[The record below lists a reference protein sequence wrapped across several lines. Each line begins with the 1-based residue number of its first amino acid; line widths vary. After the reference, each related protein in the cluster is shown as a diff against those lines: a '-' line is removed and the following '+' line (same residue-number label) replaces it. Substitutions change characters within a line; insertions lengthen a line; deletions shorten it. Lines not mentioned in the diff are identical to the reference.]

1 MITCNSGNR
10 AKQVKQAVI
19 MRGTGHTYQEIGGKL
34 GVSGATIGN
43 WLKKLKKESLENGV
57 DETLTR
63 IFLEADPTL
72 ALPGLISLQINNER
86 VREAENNDLEWWLNH
101 YKTNAHWLILRMW
114 QLCNEEGEQLE
125 SIKKICNASLP
136 AFCESYEFD
145 LEKYLKMKGM
155 K

>member
-1 MITCNSGNR
+1 MISCNSGNR
-10 AKQVKQAVI
+10 ARQVKEAVI
-19 MRGTGHTYQEIGGKL
+19 MRGTGHTYQEIGDKV
-34 GVSGATIGN
+34 GVSGSTVGN
-43 WLKKLKKESLENGV
+43 WLKKLKEESLEKGV

-63 IFLEADPTL
+63 IFLEADPSL
-72 ALPGLISLQINNER
+72 AVPGLISLQI
-86 VREAENNDLEWWLNH
+86 NNDLEWWLNH

-136 AFCESYEFD
+136 AFCESYQFD
-145 LEKYLKMKGM
+145 LEKYLKMKEM